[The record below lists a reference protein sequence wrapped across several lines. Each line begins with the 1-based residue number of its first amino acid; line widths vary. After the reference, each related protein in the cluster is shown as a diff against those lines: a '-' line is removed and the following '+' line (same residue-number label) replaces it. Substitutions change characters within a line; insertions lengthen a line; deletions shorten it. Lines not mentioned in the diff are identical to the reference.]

1 MRTTSRRIGVLACAL
16 VLFTATTASAQVI
29 GTFRWQLAPY
39 CNVVTLTVSQ
49 VGSAF
54 RLDGDDDLCGAAVH
68 APATGIANVNASGVV
83 SMGITIV
90 RNDGITV
97 QSAASI
103 SLPALTG
110 TWSDDF
116 GNSGT
121 FAFNAPSPSPGTPRR
136 LTLRGNYN
144 VSTPAVPASDTAIS
158 FGRPLPA
165 APHAV
170 FMRLDS
176 PPNANCPG
184 TAAAPEALP
193 GYFCVYEAVTSNIFG
208 GAICH
213 GTAHCDGFADRWGGL
228 LDLVLTDSS
237 LRAYNTGT
245 WAVTP

>member
-1 MRTTSRRIGVLACAL
+1 MMRTIRRIGVLTSAI
-16 VLFTATTASAQVI
+16 VLFAATMASAQVI
-29 GTFRWQLAPY
+29 GPFRWQFAPY

-49 VGSAF
+49 VGSVF

-68 APATGIANVNASGVV
+68 ATATGTAYVNASGVV

-90 RNDGITV
+90 RSDGITV
-97 QSAASI
+97 QNAVNI

-121 FAFNAPSPSPGTPRR
+121 FAFGAPSPSPGTPRR
-136 LTLRGNYN
+136 LTFRGDY
-144 VSTPAVPASDTAIS
+144 AVIIEVGSASDTAIS
-158 FGRPLPA
+158 FGRSLPT

-170 FMRLDS
+170 FMRLAS

-184 TAAAPEALP
+184 TAVAPEALP
-193 GYFCVYEAVTSNIFG
+193 GYFCVYEGATSNIFG
-208 GAICH
+208 GGICH
-213 GTAHCDGFADRWGGL
+213 GTAQCDGFADRSGGL
-228 LDLVLTDSS
+228 LDLTVADSS
-237 LRAYNTGT
+237 SRAYNVGT